1 MLHIAICDDEEDF
14 VQDLKKKLEQFSAE
28 TGEKIKVTV
37 HCDGVDLIKK
47 YDTTIDLV
55 FLDIMMSLVNGLK
68 VAEMIRNKDRK
79 VSIIFLTSFPQYAV
93 EGYKY
98 QAFDYI
104 LKPIRYARLKEEMN
118 NWLQSY
124 RTKDVPYIIA
134 ANDTGKYKVL
144 LKKLR
149 YIETANHNVLFHME
163 QRNIIVYSR
172 MKDIEKE
179 LENKGFFRCHTSY
192 IVNLF
197 FVQSVEGY
205 EITLTTGE
213 CIPIS
218 QPRRKAFM
226 KYLAEYWGN
235 RL

>member
-1 MLHIAICDDEEDF
+1 MIHIAICDDEEDF

-37 HCDGVDLIKK
+37 HCNGLDLIKE

-144 LKKLR
+144 LKNLR

-197 FVQSVEGY
+197 FVQTVEGY
-205 EITLTTGE
+205 DITLTTGE

-226 KYLAEYWGN
+226 KNLAEYWGN

>member
-1 MLHIAICDDEEDF
+1 MIHIAICDDEEDF

-205 EITLTTGE
+205 DITLTTGE

-218 QPRRKAFM
+218 QPRRRAFM